1 MPNIKLNY
9 LYCDAANYKQHGSV
23 VLANPNNIAADL
35 VADII
40 KRNLIDG
47 EYFDADKW
55 GVPALFFDDKNE
67 EDHDWHEFEGVE
79 ITEEPPYSNVAIE
92 NLLDK
97 ILLD

>member
-1 MPNIKLNY
+1 MNIKLNY
-9 LYCDAANYKQHGSV
+9 LYRDASNYKQYGSV
-23 VLANPNNIAADL
+23 VLANPNNIAAAL

-40 KRNLIDG
+40 SRNLIDG
-47 EYFDADKW
+47 EFFDADKW
-55 GVPALFFDDKNE
+55 GVPPLFFDKENGD
-67 EDHDWHEFEGVE
+67 DHDWHEFESVE

>member
-1 MPNIKLNY
+1 MPNIKLHY
-9 LYCDAANYKQHGSV
+9 LYRDASNYKQYGSV
-23 VLANPNNIAADL
+23 VLANPNNIAAAL

-40 KRNLIDG
+40 SRNLIDG
-47 EYFDADKW
+47 EFFDADKW
-55 GVPALFFDDKNE
+55 GVPALFFDKENE
-67 EDHDWHEFEGVE
+67 DDHEWHEFERVE